1 LVRLA
6 SHMPGL
12 NANVFIVCRTAI
24 ILFGLT
30 FGLFSTSA
38 QGTTYYLDSTSG
50 NDWHGGT
57 EITRALKTLF
67 SASAKL
73 YHPGDQIL
81 LKAGSVWKGE
91 TLQLATSGESGEPI
105 IISSYG
111 TGIQPILDGANSS
124 SPAITLQNAH
134 NVTVSNL
141 TIQNASRL
149 ILVEYG
155 SNVTIRNCTLV
166 NASLYGIDMK
176 GTTAFTVSNN
186 SYTTT
191 GSFKQP
197 AGGAIRISA
206 QVTGVTVAGNKVTFN
221 SASNVGIGIYIFDVN
236 NAVVSGNSV
245 TGGSQGIGIKG
256 YTRSV
261 TGARVFNN
269 AVYYSDQ
276 SAGDGEGI
284 EFTGWKYTPYRVS
297 GSIHHN
303 FVRGGPQTLNAIAG
317 YQATNSAVYNNIIIG
332 PVLNAAIHWST
343 SSPGGLFYGNT
354 VYNVPIA
361 FGVYSGCSATIRNN
375 IVSKAGTAI
384 RLDNG
389 TVVEDYNIFYASGA
403 TVVAR
408 GVHTKTS
415 DPRFVKASPTG
426 PLDVKLQSGS
436 PAIHTGATLS
446 SSYSMALDPASTRFP
461 CALLNQTIYG
471 WDRGAFGYR

>member
-1 LVRLA
+1 VVRTT
-6 SHMPGL
+6 
-12 NANVFIVCRTAI
+12 V
-24 ILFGLT
+24 ILFGFTL
-30 FGLFSTSA
+30 GLLSASARATS
-38 QGTTYYLDSTSG
+38 YYLDSTSG

-57 EITRALKTLF
+57 EITRALKTLHT
-67 SASAKL
+67 ANATL

-81 LKAGSVWKGE
+81 LKAGSVWNGE
-91 TLQLATSGESGEPI
+91 MLQIATSGESGEPI
-105 IISSYG
+105 TISSYG
-111 TGIQPILDGANSS
+111 AGTQPLIDGANSS
-124 SPAITLQNAH
+124 SPAITLFNAH

-149 ILVEYG
+149 ILVEDS
-155 SNVTIRNCTLV
+155 SNITIRNCNLM

-176 GTTAFTVSNN
+176 RSTGFTVSNN
-186 SYTTT
+186 TYTTT
-191 GSFKQP
+191 GTFRQTG
-197 AGGAIRISA
+197 GGAMRISA
-206 QVTGVTVAGNKVTFN
+206 QVSGLRITGNKITFN
-221 SASNVGIGIYIFDVN
+221 SASKAGIGIYIFDVN
-236 NAVVSGNSV
+236 NAVVSGNTV

-261 TGARVFNN
+261 TGAQVFNN
-269 AVYYSDQ
+269 AVYYSDT
-276 SAGDGEGI
+276 SVGDGEAI

-317 YQATNSAVYNNIIIG
+317 YQAANSAVYNNIIIG
-332 PVLNAAIHWST
+332 PLLNAAIHWST
-343 SSPGGLFYGNT
+343 SSRGGLFYGNT

-375 IVSKAGTAI
+375 IVSRAGTPI

-389 TVVEDYNIFYASGA
+389 TVTEDYNIFYAAGA
-403 TVVAR
+403 TVVTR

-415 DPRFVKASPTG
+415 DPKFVKASPTG

-436 PAIHTGATLS
+436 PAIHTGTALS

-471 WDRGAFGYR
+471 WDRGAFGHK